1 MTEEV
6 LGTRYRILSRVG
18 EGGMAEVYRARDS
31 VLNRIVAVK
40 VLRPQFASDEEF
52 VERFRREAQAAAS
65 LSHPNIVSIYD
76 VGQDG
81 DRYYIVMEYVSGKSL
96 KDLIRE
102 EGPLAPEKAAGIAC
116 QILAALDHAHKNNI
130 VHRDIKP
137 HNILVTPE
145 GAVKVTDF
153 GIARATSTSALTE
166 TGTIIGT
173 VNYFS
178 PEQARGETVGIGSD
192 IYSLGVVLY
201 EMLTGRVPFKGD
213 TPIAIALQHLQ
224 NTAISPSELNPRVP
238 RELGRIVMKALEKD
252 PSKRYQNARDM
263 VRALE
268 KYVPV
273 PGGVRIDAAPST
285 GDGGGENRAA
295 DAPTEVFR
303 PPAMPRAAGPKG
315 VDDTLAKPRKSS
327 RGVGKAVAMLVMVT
341 LALFSLAAVAVIKL
355 PEWLY
360 VEEVRV
366 PDFTGKTLDEAKLMA
381 EEAGLRLDEP
391 DRRYDDSVPP
401 NAVISQ
407 RPAPYEKVKLNSRVL
422 LVVSMG
428 KEMVEVPDL
437 KGLDVRQAVLEL
449 ERLELKEGIQTEEYS
464 SDVARGR
471 VLSQSPEAGTR
482 VEKGIPIDIV
492 VSAGPEPNVVAVPDV
507 VGATLS
513 DAESR
518 LALAGLVK
526 GNVTEEARE
535 GETPGVVLSQVPPA
549 GQEVQRG
556 TAVDL
561 VISAGTEGSSS
572 ILDAITPVSTL
583 VTILVPPGADQQ
595 EVRIKI
601 NDYYG
606 ERDYYV
612 GMHAPGERIEKQV
625 NAWGRKVRIR
635 VYIAGILYKDEWVP
649 KE

>member
-1 MTEEV
+1 MIEEV
-6 LGTRYRILSRVG
+6 LGRRYRILSRVG

-31 VLNRIVAVK
+31 VLNRIVAIK

-76 VGQDG
+76 VGRDG
-81 DRYYIVMEYVSGKSL
+81 DRYYIVMEYVSGRSL

-102 EGPLAPEKAAGIAC
+102 QGSLPPDRAAWIAS
-116 QILAALDHAHKNNI
+116 QILAALDHAHENNI

-145 GAVKVTDF
+145 GRVKVTDF

-178 PEQARGETVGIGSD
+178 PEQAKGEAAGVGSD

-201 EMLTGRVPFKGD
+201 EMIAGRVPFRGD

-224 NTAISPSELNPRVP
+224 SEAIPPSELNPRVP
-238 RELGRIVMKALEKD
+238 PALDRIVMKALEKD
-252 PSKRYQNARDM
+252 PSRRYRHARDM
-263 VRALE
+263 MRALDMYSSSLKGPAE
-268 KYVPV
+268 TGQGASSLDEDAVP
-273 PGGVRIDAAPST
+273 A
-285 GDGGGENRAA
+285 E
-295 DAPTEVFR
+295 APTEVFR
-303 PPAMPRAAGPKG
+303 VPPPRGPKG
-315 VDDTLAKPRKSS
+315 EDDTLIRPEKAS
-327 RGVGKAVAMLVMVT
+327 RGFGRAVAMVVT
-341 LALFSLAAVAVIKL
+341 VALIVLALAAVAVVKL

-366 PDFTGKTLDEAKLMA
+366 PDFTGRTLDEARLMA
-381 EEAGLRLDEP
+381 EQAGLRLDEP
-391 DRRYDDSVPP
+391 DRRYDDSAPP
-401 NAVISQ
+401 NAIVSQ
-407 RPAPYEKVKLNSRVL
+407 RPAPYEKVKLNSRVT

-428 KEMVEVPDL
+428 KEMVQVPDL
-437 KGLDVRQAVLEL
+437 KGMDLRQALLEL
-449 ERLELKEGIQTEEYS
+449 ERVELTAGVQSEEYS
-464 SDVARGR
+464 SEVERGQ
-471 VLSQSPEAGTR
+471 VLSQSPEAGRR
-482 VEKGIPIDIV
+482 VEKGVPVDIV
-492 VSAGPEPNVVAVPDV
+492 LSGGPEPNVVAVPDL
-507 VGATLS
+507 VGATIS
-513 DAESR
+513 EAESR

-526 GNVTEEARE
+526 GNVTEESRE
-535 GETPGVVLSQVPPA
+535 GESPGVVLRQVPPP
-549 GQEVQRG
+549 GQDVQRG
-556 TAVDL
+556 TPVDL
-561 VISAGTEGSSS
+561 VVSAGTGDASS
-572 ILDAITPVSTL
+572 ILDAITPISTL
-583 VTILVPPGADQQ
+583 VTIVVPAGADQQ

-612 GMHAPGERIEKQV
+612 GMHSPGERIEKQV

-649 KE
+649 KG